1 MKRCVL
7 LAGAVLWL
15 GFIPG
20 QAWGVIIFSETF
32 DGPGLPTTITYQPDT
47 NITWSISSS
56 QLFCDYSGT
65 GYPTVT
71 ALTNAGYIAP
81 GNLKTIYSLDVGIPE
96 GASAGSYNVGI
107 VFGGYQAV
115 FHPGYT
121 PVPGAFRMEG
131 GYSTSNMDMGFV
143 PKMGV
148 LHHMEVITE
157 NAPGGLAVT
166 IKITGLDTA
175 DQMRTFTYS
184 FLDTTPNLGTGV
196 FGGQRSG
203 GGNAFSDA
211 WFDNFQ
217 VEYVPEP
224 GAGVLFATGGLGAGV
239 LLYRTRRR
247 RWPGAASP
255 PAGARIPGILRY
267 CRRCPDADCSALSPL
282 SNSEPVGNS
291 SSPDSFGTE

>member
-1 MKRCVL
+1 MHRFVL

-32 DGPGLPTTITYQPDT
+32 DGPNLPTTITYQSHQ
-47 NITWSISSS
+47 NITWSIDSGR
-56 QLFCDYSGT
+56 LFCDYNGQT
-65 GYPTVT
+65 PNPTVT
-71 ALTNAGYIAP
+71 ALTNVGYIAP

-96 GASAGSYNVGI
+96 GASIGWYNVGI
-107 VFGGYQAV
+107 VFGGYQAL

-121 PVPGAFRMEG
+121 SVPGAFRMEG
-131 GYSTSNMDMGFV
+131 GYSTANMNMGFV

-166 IKITGLDTA
+166 ITVTGLGTDNN
-175 DQMRTFTYS
+175 MHTFTYS

-196 FGGQRSG
+196 FGGRRSG
-203 GGNAFSDA
+203 GGNASSDA

-224 GAGVLFATGGLGAGV
+224 AAGVLFATGGLGAGIWF
-239 LLYRTRRR
+239 YRIHRRR
-247 RWPGAASP
+247 RKAQFFPPSP
-255 PAGARIPGILRY
+255 RHGEK
-267 CRRCPDADCSALSPL
+267 PDA
-282 SNSEPVGNS
+282 
-291 SSPDSFGTE
+291 SFLLQHRPSGLL